1 MSRMQLKIIYHIKN
15 QINHNLNKKRQ
26 LINVNTYINHVL
38 ELIGQDFKTIMR
50 KNASIINYKFS

>member
-1 MSRMQLKIIYHIKN
+1 MQLKITYHIKN
-15 QINHNLNKKRQ
+15 QINHNLNEKRQ